1 MRKVNLRY
9 AVETYDEK
17 GVLCSFNLNY
27 PDNFNF
33 GYDIVDDIGINDPDR
48 PAMVWCNPMGEEH
61 TFTFGEIKKYSDKTA
76 NYLHTLGIRKGDMV
90 LVVLKRHYQF
100 WFVAPALHKLG
111 AVMIPA
117 THMLK
122 KHDAEYR
129 INASGAKAV
138 ICTMMGDVAE
148 AFDEAQPSC
157 PTLELKVAVGGKR
170 EGWYDFESG
179 MEAAPEHWDRV
190 ETHVDEP
197 LLMYFSSG
205 TSGYPKM
212 VLHNHKYALAHLF
225 TAKHW
230 HNVDPEGIHFTIA
243 DTGWGK
249 AVWGKLYGQWM
260 MEACVFTY
268 DYDAFVPSEIL
279 SLVSKYKITTLCCPP
294 TMFRYFLK
302 EDMSKYDLS
311 CLKYATIAGEPLN
324 PDVFYGWHEKTGI
337 WLMEGFGQTETT
349 VTVCNIVGT
358 TPRAGSIGKP
368 SLLYSVDIVD
378 SDGNSCKPGETG
390 EIVMKIDPKS
400 EGMMVGYYKDEEK
413 TALAFS
419 GGLYHTG
426 DTAWRDEDG
435 YFFYVGRNDDI
446 IKSSGY
452 RIGPFEVESVLVTH
466 PAVLECAVTAVP
478 DEIRG
483 AIVKASVVLNK
494 GYAPS
499 SELILELQEYV
510 KKETAPYKYP
520 RIIEFLDQLPKTING
535 KVRRAALR
543 GDA

>member
-1 MRKVNLRY
+1 MRNINLRY
-9 AVETYDEK
+9 VEETYDNN
-17 GVLCSFNLNY
+17 GVLTSFNLKY

-33 GYDIVDDIGINDPDR
+33 GYDIVDDIGFNDLDR
-48 PAMVWCNPMGEEH
+48 RAMVWCNPEGEKH
-61 TFTFGEIKKYSDKTA
+61 TFTFGEIMRYSNKTA
-76 NYLHTLGIRKGDMV
+76 NYLRSLGIKKGDMV

-100 WFVAPALHKLG
+100 WYVAPALHKLG

-122 KHDAEYR
+122 KHDVEYR
-129 INASGAKAV
+129 VNASGAKAV
-138 ICTMMGDVAE
+138 ICTVQGDVAD
-148 AFDEAQPSC
+148 AFDEAQPDC
-157 PTLELKVAVGGKR
+157 PTMELKITAGGKR
-170 EGWYDFESG
+170 DGWLSLEEGIE
-179 MEAAPEHWDRV
+179 EAEETLERI
-190 ETHVDEP
+190 ETHVSEP

-205 TSGYPKM
+205 TTGYPKM
-212 VLHNHKYALAHLF
+212 VLHDHRYSLAHLF

-230 HNVDPEGIHFTIA
+230 QNVDPEGIHLTIA

-249 AVWGKLYGQWM
+249 AVWGKLYGQWT

-268 DYDAFVPSEIL
+268 DFDTFVPSEIL
-279 SLVSKYKITTLCCPP
+279 SLIGEYKITSLCCPP

-302 EDMSKYDLS
+302 EDLDNFDLS
-311 CLKYATIAGEPLN
+311 SLRYSTIAGEPLN

-368 SLLYSVDIVD
+368 SLLYNVDLID
-378 SDGNSCKPGETG
+378 GEGNSCKPGETG
-390 EIVMKIDPKS
+390 EIVIRHDPRPS
-400 EGMMVGYYKDEEK
+400 GMMACYYKDEEK
-413 TALAFS
+413 TKLAFT
-419 GGLYHTG
+419 GGYYHTG

-435 YFFYVGRNDDI
+435 YYYYVGRNDDI

-466 PAVLECAVTAVP
+466 PAVLECAVTSVP

-483 AIVKASVVLNK
+483 AVVKASVVLGK
-494 GYAPS
+494 GYEPS
-499 SELILELQEYV
+499 EELKKELQEYV

-535 KVRRAALR
+535 KVRRSELR
-543 GDA
+543 GGK

>member
-1 MRKVNLRY
+1 MRNINLRY
-9 AVETYDEK
+9 VEETYDNS
-17 GVLCSFNLNY
+17 GVLTSFRLKY
-27 PDNFNF
+27 PENFNF
-33 GYDIVDDIGINDPDR
+33 GYDVVDDIGLNEPDR
-48 PAMVWCNPMGEEH
+48 RAMVWCNPKGEKRI
-61 TFTFGEIKKYSDKTA
+61 FTFGDIMRYSNKTA
-76 NYLHTLGIRKGDMV
+76 NYLSSLGIKKGDMV

-100 WFVAPALHKLG
+100 WYVAPALHKLG

-122 KHDAEYR
+122 KHDVEYR
-129 INASGAKAV
+129 VNASGAKAV
-138 ICTMMGDVAE
+138 ICTAQGDVAD
-148 AFDEAQPSC
+148 AFDQAQPDC
-157 PTLELKVAVGGKR
+157 PTLDLKILVGGER
-170 EGWYDFESG
+170 EGWLSFDQGVE
-179 MEAAPEHWDRV
+179 EAGETWERI
-190 ETHVDEP
+190 ETHVSDP

-205 TSGYPKM
+205 TTGYPKM
-212 VLHNHKYALAHLF
+212 VLHDHRYSLAHLF

-230 HNVDPEGIHFTIA
+230 QNVDPEGIHLTIA

-249 AVWGKLYGQWM
+249 AVWGKLYGQWI

-268 DYDAFVPSEIL
+268 DFDTFVPSEIL
-279 SLVSKYKITTLCCPP
+279 SLIGEYKITSLCCPP

-302 EDMSKYDLS
+302 EDLDKFDLS
-311 CLKYATIAGEPLN
+311 SLKYSTIAGEPLN

-368 SLLYSVDIVD
+368 SLLYDVDLINEK
-378 SDGNSCKPGETG
+378 GNSCKPGETG
-390 EIVMKIDPKS
+390 EIVIKYDPRPA
-400 EGMMVGYYKDEEK
+400 GMMVCYYKDEEK
-413 TALAFS
+413 TNQAFS
-419 GGLYHTG
+419 GGYYHTG

-435 YFFYVGRNDDI
+435 YYYYVGRNDDI

-466 PAVLECAVTAVP
+466 PAVLECAVTSAP

-483 AIVKASVVLNK
+483 AVVKASVVLSN
-494 GYAPS
+494 GYEPS
-499 SELILELQEYV
+499 EELKKELQEYV

-535 KVRRAALR
+535 KVRRSELR
-543 GDA
+543 GGK

>member
-1 MRKVNLRY
+1 MRNINLRY
-9 AVETYDEK
+9 VEETYDNN
-17 GVLCSFNLNY
+17 GVLTSFKLKY
-27 PDNFNF
+27 PENFNF
-33 GYDIVDDIGINDPDR
+33 GYDIVDDIGRNDPDR
-48 PAMVWCNPMGEEH
+48 KAMIWCNPKGEKH
-61 TFTFGEIKKYSDKTA
+61 TFTFGDIMRYSNKTA
-76 NYLHTLGIRKGDMV
+76 NFLKSLGIKKGDMV

-122 KHDAEYR
+122 KHDVEYR
-129 INASGAKAV
+129 VNASGAKAV
-138 ICTMMGDVAE
+138 ICTAQGDVAN
-148 AFDEAQPSC
+148 AFDEAQPNC
-157 PTLELKVAVGGKR
+157 PTLELKIIAGGKR
-170 EGWYDFESG
+170 DGWLSFEEGIEGADETFE
-179 MEAAPEHWDRV
+179 RI
-190 ETHVDEP
+190 ETHVSEP

-205 TSGYPKM
+205 TTGYPKM
-212 VLHNHKYALAHLF
+212 VLHDHRYSLAHLF

-230 HNVDPEGIHFTIA
+230 QNVDPEGIHLTIA

-249 AVWGKLYGQWM
+249 AVWGKLYGQWI

-268 DYDAFVPSEIL
+268 DFDTFVPSEIL
-279 SLVSKYKITTLCCPP
+279 SLISEYRITSLCCPP

-302 EDMSKYDLS
+302 EDLDKFDLS
-311 CLKYATIAGEPLN
+311 SLKYSTIAGEPLN

-368 SLLYSVDIVD
+368 SVLYDVDLID
-378 SDGNSCKPGETG
+378 AEGNSCKPGETG
-390 EIVMKIDPKS
+390 EIVIRYDPRP

-413 TALAFS
+413 TKQAFS
-419 GGLYHTG
+419 GGYYHTG

-435 YFFYVGRNDDI
+435 YYYYVGRNDDI

-466 PAVLECAVTAVP
+466 PAVLECAVTAAP
-478 DEIRG
+478 DELRG
-483 AIVKASVVLNK
+483 AVVKASVVLSK
-494 GYAPS
+494 GYEPS
-499 SELILELQEYV
+499 EELKKELQEYV

-535 KVRRAALR
+535 KIRRTELR
-543 GDA
+543 GK